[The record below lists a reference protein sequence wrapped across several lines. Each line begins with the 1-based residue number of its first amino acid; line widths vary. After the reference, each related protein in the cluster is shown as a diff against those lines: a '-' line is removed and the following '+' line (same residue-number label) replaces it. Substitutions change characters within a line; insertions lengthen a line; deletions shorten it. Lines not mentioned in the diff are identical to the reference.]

1 MCQICAKNS
10 AVSKPEEAKPSLG
23 QKFLGTAEAL
33 EAAWA
38 QKTIKPTVFLAPG
51 TAWGPKNY
59 KTHCF
64 GTPGSSPGPT
74 GSGYFGAVRPVPF
87 WGRPRKAE
95 ALETARGQKTIK
107 PTVLAPIWTKKNH
120 KTHCFGTNLGPK
132 SIPGAVP
139 DATGRRPGATGRR
152 PGSTGSDG
160 DALLVSDNHCTGDL
174 GGFWLRPGAASAS

>member
-59 KTHCF
+59 
-64 GTPGSSPGPT
+64 
-74 GSGYFGAVRPVPF
+74 
-87 WGRPRKAE
+87 
-95 ALETARGQKTIK
+95 
-107 PTVLAPIWTKKNH
+107 